1 MKLRKM
7 QHEQNIKHAK
17 VYNKPSSSG
26 VVIPLRSHPS
36 SSTGGWR
43 AYEVPTKSE
52 VVSREGKK
60 MSEPTREEFDAK
72 LGMVEARLDV
82 KLAGI
87 EGKLD
92 RLSDQIGFVLTATN
106 EAKAASFDARQA
118 ASNVKWNIA
127 FTALAVIAVILALW
141 GVWVQGVEMVETLLG
156 ALPAQ

>member
-1 MKLRKM
+1 
-7 QHEQNIKHAK
+7 
-17 VYNKPSSSG
+17 
-26 VVIPLRSHPS
+26 
-36 SSTGGWR
+36 
-43 AYEVPTKSE
+43 
-52 VVSREGKK
+52 

-141 GVWVQGVEMVETLLG
+141 GVWVQGVEMVGTLLG